1 MAGSQKH
8 AQSWL
13 QLRIRDLLL
22 PVFMPMGVKA
32 QESIFRLRV
41 DQNPL
46 APPAQ

>member
-1 MAGSQKH
+1 
-8 AQSWL
+8 
-13 QLRIRDLLL
+13 
-22 PVFMPMGVKA
+22 MGVKA

>member
-22 PVFMPMGVKA
+22 PLFMPMGVKA
-32 QESIFRLRV
+32 QEAIFRFRV

-46 APPAQ
+46 ALPVQ